1 MHHVNGVSS
10 PLITCRGS
18 CHGTKSVVPQPQLRI
33 SAAQDPSRHS
43 DGLPFGHLDDF
54 EPTAGSDIVPADILA
69 LHPDQQD
76 TRIGDLEAVEY
87 AIVPRFTV
95 AE

>member
-1 MHHVNGVSS
+1 
-10 PLITCRGS
+10 
-18 CHGTKSVVPQPQLRI
+18 
-33 SAAQDPSRHS
+33 
-43 DGLPFGHLDDF
+43 
-54 EPTAGSDIVPADILA
+54 VPADILA

-87 AIVPRFTV
+87 AIVPRFAV

>member
-1 MHHVNGVSS
+1 MA
-10 PLITCRGS
+10 PKLLCRNRS
-18 CHGTKSVVPQPQLRI
+18 QEVRQPRI
-33 SAAQDPSRHS
+33 PRDIS

-54 EPTAGSDIVPADILA
+54 EPTAGSDVVPADILT
-69 LHPDQQD
+69 LHTDQQD

-87 AIVPRFTV
+87 AIVPRFAV